1 MSGVKFSGQG
11 LEAILEAV
19 DKLSKTDVLVGI
31 PHGEDRLEDDQLSN
45 AQIGYLLE
53 TGSPAMNLPARPFLI
68 PGTERVQ
75 KVVTDRLLKAVDAAL
90 EGNIKRMEMHL
101 GAAGTKAMNSV
112 RMYFVDGTFAPLS
125 MSTIRARANR
135 GRRGAKKYL
144 KQIKFGPPEAGLVNP
159 LRDTGQLRKSVTYV
173 IMHKDKE
180 IKRG

>member
-53 TGSPAMNLPARPFLI
+53 TGSPAMNLPDRSHLAR
-68 PGTERVQ
+68 GVEMVQ
-75 KVVTDRLLKAVDAAL
+75 DFVSLQLTKAVDAAL
-90 EGNIKRMEMHL
+90 EGNQKRMYQYLESAGMKATMSVKAL
-101 GAAGTKAMNSV
+101 INEGDFAAL
-112 RMYFVDGTFAPLS
+112 AP
-125 MSTIRARANR
+125 STIAARKRR
-135 GRRGAKKYL
+135 GRKSEK
-144 KQIKFGPPEAGLVNP
+144 PLV
-159 LRDTGQLRKSVTYV
+159 DTGQMRNAHTYV